1 MAKNWR
7 KIEMSPAWKFED
19 EKELI
24 GVFKGKE
31 EKIGP
36 NKANLYHFEKEDGTD
51 IAVWGNTALDQ
62 KLKFLDPGVEVKLV
76 YLGLA
81 TSKKSGIEFHNFE
94 LYESEE

>member
-31 EKIGP
+31 EKIATRG
-36 NKANLYHFEKEDGTD
+36 
-51 IAVWGNTALDQ
+51 AL
-62 KLKFLDPGVEVKLV
+62 LM
-76 YLGLA
+76 
-81 TSKKSGIEFHNFE
+81 KK
-94 LYESEE
+94 